1 MNIKKT
7 GFLLSFIAVSIISMA
22 QPSVK
27 RAPIG
32 FDAVR
37 NNIKVGNLDTIYYPS
52 STVDTIRKALVYTPP
67 GFSTSKKYPVL
78 YLLHGIGGDHK
89 EWLVGGKAK
98 TILDNAYADHVLEEM
113 IVVMP
118 NGRAMK
124 DDRVIGNIFDSAR
137 VQAFSTFEKDL
148 LVDLIPFI
156 ERKYPVKTSKIDRAI
171 AGLSMG
177 GGQSLNF
184 GLSHLDQ
191 FAWVGG
197 FSSAPNL
204 KLPAELVPD
213 PAKTKEGI
221 QLLWISC
228 GIKDRLLSFS
238 TRTHDYLKSKD
249 IPHVLYLEPGD
260 HEFSVWS
267 NDLYMFSSLLF
278 KPVSS
283 TQIRFL
289 NTEASLPQ

>member
-1 MNIKKT
+1 MNIKKAV
-7 GFLLSFIAVSIISMA
+7 FLFCFISVSIFSIA
-22 QPSVK
+22 QPTVT
-27 RAPIG
+27 RAPLG
-32 FDAVR
+32 FDSVR
-37 NNIKVGNLDTIYYPS
+37 QDIRLGKLDTILYPS
-52 STVDTIRKALVYTPP
+52 STVDTVRKALVYTPP
-67 GFSTSKKYPVL
+67 GFSKSKKYPVL
-78 YLLHGIGGDHK
+78 YLLHGIGGDHT

-98 TILDNAYADHVLEEM
+98 TILDNGYANDVLEDM

-124 DDRVIGNIFDSAR
+124 DDRVVGNIFDSAR
-137 VQAFSTFEKDL
+137 VKAFSTFEQDL

-156 ERKYPVKTSKIDRAI
+156 EKTYPVKTSRMDRAI

-204 KLPAELVPD
+204 KLPEELVPD
-213 PAKTKEGI
+213 PAKTKAL

-238 TRTHDYLKSKD
+238 TRTHDYLKNKE

-267 NDLYMFSSLLF
+267 NDLYMFSSLIF
-278 KPVSS
+278 KPVSAS
-283 TQIRFL
+283 QITFL
-289 NTEASLPQ
+289 NTEASLPH

>member
-1 MNIKKT
+1 MNIKKA
-7 GFLLSFIAVSIISMA
+7 GFLFCFISVSIYSMS
-22 QPSVK
+22 QTFIK
-27 RAPIG
+27 RAPLG
-32 FDAVR
+32 FDSVR
-37 NNIKVGNLDTIYYPS
+37 LDIRLGKLDTIVYPS

-67 GFSTSKKYPVL
+67 GFSKSKKYPVL

-98 TILDNAYADHVLEEM
+98 AILDNAYANHMLEEM

-137 VQAFSTFEKDL
+137 VKAFSTFEQDL

-156 ERKYPVKTSKIDRAI
+156 EKSYPVKTSRLDRAI

-213 PAKTKEGI
+213 PAKTKAAL

-228 GIKDRLLSFS
+228 GIKDRLLNFS
-238 TRTHDYLKSKD
+238 TRTHDYLKSKE
-249 IPHVLYLEPGD
+249 ISHVLYLEPGD

-283 TQIRFL
+283 SHITFL
-289 NTEASLPQ
+289 NTEASLPH